1 MLLAAVL
8 FISLI
13 GSSFLRLPGRVRT
26 MMCAR
31 SVNVSVIEAHKR
43 QSHKYGNILMPLTIR
58 GNKVTS
64 IHLENNH
71 VPERKKLK
79 KWL

>member
-1 MLLAAVL
+1 MNDYFTDREL
-8 FISLI
+8 FSEVTRA
-13 GSSFLRLPGRVRT
+13 SENHDVCKV
-26 MMCAR
+26 M
-31 SVNVSVIEAHKR
+31 NVSVIEAHKR

-58 GNKVTS
+58 GTRVTS

-71 VPERKKLK
+71 VPERANLK